1 MRRMRERGSRLRLRA
16 AAKALFAER
25 GYEATAIS
33 DITRAAETSHSQF
46 LKYYSGKEELRREI
60 IDEEWTELT
69 KAVVLASISVSS
81 PAEKLRLAFNMLI
94 SFLEG
99 DRQFRAIL
107 LLEQTTIR
115 DKGVAIAGY
124 AFRELVAVIDDI
136 LNAMKGAGQLREGV
150 DVQVLRSALLGAV
163 EGMMRAQLLNHDL
176 PAKYSIEQVRSMLSL
191 MIDSA
196 CEFQRPSEEARMLPS
211 GETVAVSEDD
221 WIRYYLKLADKA
233 MHPSE
238 LS

>member
-1 MRRMRERGSRLRLRA
+1 MRERESSSRSRLRA

-60 IDEEWTELT
+60 IDEQWAELT
-69 KAVVLASISVSS
+69 KAIVLASVSVSS
-81 PAEKLRLAFNMLI
+81 PAEKLRLAFNMVI

-99 DRQFRAIL
+99 DPQFRAIL
-107 LLEQTTIR
+107 LLEQTVVR
-115 DKGVAIAGY
+115 EKGAAVADD
-124 AFRELVAVIDDI
+124 AFRDLVAVIDDI
-136 LNAMKGAGQLREGV
+136 LNAMKGSGQLREAV

-163 EGMMRAQLLNHDL
+163 EGMMRDQLLSHDF

-191 MIDSA
+191 LIDSA
-196 CEFQRPSEEARMLPS
+196 CEFQRPSAEARVLPS
-211 GETVAVSEDD
+211 GETVAGSEDD